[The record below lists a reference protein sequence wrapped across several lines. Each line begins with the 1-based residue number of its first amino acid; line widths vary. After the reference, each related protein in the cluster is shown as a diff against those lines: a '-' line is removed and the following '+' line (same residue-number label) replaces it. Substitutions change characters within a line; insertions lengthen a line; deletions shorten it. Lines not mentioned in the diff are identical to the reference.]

1 MAHGRVDVKTGY
13 VAVIAAVLAII
24 SLAAVRA
31 ADVTGRWSA
40 TFNTDIGEQQYTF
53 EFAVKGSVL
62 TGTIKGNL
70 TGESP
75 VTDGKVEGE
84 TITFVENTSFMEM
97 PLRIAYT
104 GRMTS
109 ADQIDFTR
117 NVADVATEKLVAKRV
132 K

>member
-1 MAHGRVDVKTGY
+1 MKTRFVAII
-13 VAVIAAVLAII
+13 VAVLVAVSI
-24 SLAAVRA
+24 AAVRA

-40 TFNTDIGEQQYTF
+40 TFTTDIGEQQYTF
-53 EFAVKGSVL
+53 DFVVKGSVL
-62 TGTIKGNL
+62 TGMIKGSL

-84 TITFVENTSFMEM
+84 TITFIENTSFMEM
-97 PLRIAYT
+97 PLRITYT
-104 GRMTS
+104 GKMTS
-109 ADQIDFTR
+109 ADEIDFTR